1 MSSIVNL
8 NGVKNS
14 FSLPLQII
22 TAALLLMQVFSFI
35 IILYLCGGFPFHLA
49 TFTST
54 IGFVMLGIALF
65 FAAWNIIALIQ
76 RKRQINKAST
86 TEEKENI
93 FKASTLVRF
102 VTMNMLS
109 IVALLFAL
117 IWKDF
122 YFLIFFAGSI
132 LWQVAMFPTKTKI
145 AMAINY
151 EIEQPQPEVSA
162 ETTPTEQKGAE
173 QPQQDNIQ
181 L

>member
-8 NGVKNS
+8 NGVKNR

-22 TAALLLMQVFSFI
+22 TAALLLMQVFFFV

-76 RKRQINKAST
+76 RKRQINKATT

-132 LWQVAMFPTKTKI
+132 IWQVAIFPSKTKI
-145 AMAINY
+145 AMAVNY
-151 EIEQPQPEVSA
+151 KVENQQETPV
-162 ETTPTEQKGAE
+162 ETTSASEPE
-173 QPQQDNIQ
+173 QPQQDNAQ

>member
-8 NGVKNS
+8 NGVKNR

-22 TAALLLMQVFSFI
+22 TAALLLMQVFFFV

-76 RKRQINKAST
+76 RKRQINKATT

-132 LWQVAMFPTKTKI
+132 IWQVAMFPSKTKI
-145 AMAINY
+145 AMAVNY
-151 EIEQPQPEVSA
+151 EVENQQETPV
-162 ETTPTEQKGAE
+162 ETTSASEPE

>member
-8 NGVKNS
+8 NGVKNR

-22 TAALLLMQVFSFI
+22 TAALLLMQVFFFV

-76 RKRQINKAST
+76 RKRQINKATT

-132 LWQVAMFPTKTKI
+132 IWQVAMFPTKTKI
-145 AMAINY
+145 AMAVNY
-151 EIEQPQPEVSA
+151 EVENQQEKPV
-162 ETTPTEQKGAE
+162 ETTSTSEPE

>member
-8 NGVKNS
+8 NGVKNR

-22 TAALLLMQVFSFI
+22 TAALLLMQVFFFV

-76 RKRQINKAST
+76 RKRQINKATT

-132 LWQVAMFPTKTKI
+132 IWQVAMFPTKTKI
-145 AMAINY
+145 AMAVNY
-151 EIEQPQPEVSA
+151 EVENQQETPK
-162 ETTPTEQKGAE
+162 ETTSASEPE

>member
-122 YFLIFFAGSI
+122 YFLIFFVCESFHYLDKAFAISYWLSDITFFIARASSI
-132 LWQVAMFPTKTKI
+132 SRSTKS
-145 AMAINY
+145 
-151 EIEQPQPEVSA
+151 PC
-162 ETTPTEQKGAE
+162 
-173 QPQQDNIQ
+173 